1 MEHTIK
7 SLYTI
12 FDGPE
17 SLDEANAPWDDVVR
31 EDFHVVVYR
40 DRYPVTPGHLLFVP
54 KYNSID
60 VLSDAFEDAVR
71 YGRQRVKEGE
81 WDAYNIGINMG
92 AAAGQTINWPH
103 IHLIPRRNG
112 DVEDP
117 IGGVRNTIP
126 GKGNY
131 RSPNYRKD

>member
-1 MEHTIK
+1 MTSSYK
-7 SLYTI
+7 I
-12 FDGPE
+12 FDGPDTIEE
-17 SLDEANAPWDDVVR
+17 SNAPWDDLVV
-31 EDFHVVVYR
+31 EDFHVAVYR

-54 KYNSID
+54 KYNTLG
-60 VLSDAFEDAVR
+60 VLTDAFEDAIKHGKRKVS
-71 YGRQRVKEGE
+71 EGE

-92 AAAGQTINWPH
+92 EAAGQTINWPH
-103 IHLIPRRNG
+103 IHLIPRRKG

-131 RSPNYRKD
+131 RSPNYKKD